1 MFYRHWKKIVLA
13 LTAFFWVSCTSE
25 DDALPLY
32 GVAPVPESSSDAATI
47 SSSSEASGS
56 NGIAESSSS
65 GNVAESSSSS
75 EGVAG
80 SSSST
85 VAEQSSSSL
94 AGNQYRLASDPS
106 VICTA
111 APIGYTCLD
120 FEVKR
125 DWTEARKK
133 MLEENQTRTLAEL
146 DSLEDDLYVGF
157 DYGAPEYG
165 VQDNCTHYAAVDIA
179 YICSNKESPSMNLIL
194 SEEDHTLYTQEEYK
208 AKYPEK
214 FQSSSSAEPESSSAT
229 PPSPLCQ
236 KTDFATIGDFE
247 TVFENNKTALLDS
260 VKAEMGENLT
270 PADSSC
276 LSRIQETGGEF
287 TLTKSDDPYSVSVLA
302 KKQICDGDTTDNPH
316 YLKEIEKIQNFLKQE
331 IRSCITPP
339 DPAP

>member
-32 GVAPVPESSSDAATI
+32 GVAPVPESSSDVAAI
-47 SSSSEASGS
+47 SSSSETPNSS
-56 NGIAESSSS
+56 GIAESSSS
-65 GNVAESSSSS
+65 KIVAE
-75 EGVAG
+75 

-94 AGNQYRLASDPS
+94 GSDQYQMASDPG
-106 VICTA
+106 ITCTRSNV
-111 APIGYTCLD
+111 PGSNDCLD
-120 FEVKR
+120 AEDR
-125 DWTEARKK
+125 RSWTETRKK

-146 DSLEDDLYVGF
+146 DSLEDDLIVGF

-165 VQDNCTHYAAVDIA
+165 VPDCTHRDLGYAVYKCTNNETYSASSFYSDEIR
-179 YICSNKESPSMNLIL
+179 
-194 SEEDHTLYTQEEYK
+194 TLYTEEEYK

-236 KTDFATIGDFE
+236 KTDFATTGELRELFE
-247 TVFENNKTALLDS
+247 TDKATLLDS
-260 VKAEMGENLT
+260 VKAKKGETLS
-270 PADSSC
+270 PSDSSC
-276 LSRIQETGGEF
+276 LSYIEELGGEII
-287 TLTKSDDPYSVSVLA
+287 LKKNKDSHSVNVLA
-302 KKQICDGDTTDNPH
+302 KKQICDGDTTVNPH
-316 YLKEIEKIQNFLKQE
+316 YQKQIEKIENFLKRE
-331 IRSCITPP
+331 IDDCLTPP